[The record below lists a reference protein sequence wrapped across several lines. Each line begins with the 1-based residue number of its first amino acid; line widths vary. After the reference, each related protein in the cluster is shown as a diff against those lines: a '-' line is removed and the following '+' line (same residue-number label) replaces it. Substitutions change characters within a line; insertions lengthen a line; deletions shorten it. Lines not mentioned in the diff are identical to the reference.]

1 MPLARYALYTQGEQV
16 HAALWPTA
24 GETFLLACR
33 NMAFEGRLFV
43 IVSCSYLTKAM
54 LPTDF
59 ELTEEM
65 ESMPEVLSRGGSA
78 IIGPDATYLAGPVYD
93 QEAILYADIE
103 LDRIIEEKQSLDVVG
118 HYARPE
124 VFTLHVNRREM
135 NPAIFYEND
144 EDNEYGR

>member
-1 MPLARYALYTQGEQV
+1 
-16 HAALWPTA
+16 
-24 GETFLLACR
+24 
-33 NMAFEGRLFV
+33 MAFEGRLFV

-59 ELTEEM
+59 ELMEEM

-124 VFTLHVNRREM
+124 VFTLRVNRREM